1 MNNLIHSIFDG
12 KRTIILGFGREGKE
26 SFNLISKYIPSELL
40 TIADQNDSSI
50 PEHIKQQYRCITGPD
65 YLENIN
71 DFDIIVKSPGISE
84 HFMEGIPEDKIT
96 SQTDIFL
103 QQYHNRVIGIT
114 GTKGKSTTSSLIAHM
129 LTTAGIKNVLVG
141 NIGIPAFSALNSID
155 DETVI
160 VMELSAHQLNHIK
173 TAPHIALF
181 LNIREEHLDHFGTFE
196 QYFKAKCNIFT
207 KQGKNDILI
216 IDRREKEITD
226 RILNSPTSVVSHI
239 ESINIENT
247 KDMQTQLRGQHN
259 KTNLAF
265 AAEAVSH
272 FNIPREIIEEGAR
285 SFTPLPHRLQYV
297 GTYSGIEFYN
307 DSISTI
313 PDSAMA
319 AMSALGNVGTII
331 LGGFDRGISYKK
343 FAKHLAKCNGLNIIA
358 TGDAGKRICELVKE
372 QNYNCNIFY
381 AANMKEII
389 ELAFEH
395 TPKDTKCLLS
405 PAASSY
411 DQYKNFEER
420 GRYYVTC
427 IHDYVETH

>member
-26 SFNLISKYIPSELL
+26 SFNLISKYIPSELI

-50 PEHIKQQYRCITGPD
+50 PEDIKQQYRCITGPD

-141 NIGIPAFSALNSID
+141 NIGIPAFSALNSIE

-207 KQGKNDILI
+207 KQG
-216 IDRREKEITD
+216 
-226 RILNSPTSVVSHI
+226 
-239 ESINIENT
+239 
-247 KDMQTQLRGQHN
+247 
-259 KTNLAF
+259 
-265 AAEAVSH
+265 
-272 FNIPREIIEEGAR
+272 EEFVPVNA
-285 SFTPLPHRLQYV
+285 
-297 GTYSGIEFYN
+297 
-307 DSISTI
+307 
-313 PDSAMA
+313 
-319 AMSALGNVGTII
+319 
-331 LGGFDRGISYKK
+331 
-343 FAKHLAKCNGLNIIA
+343 
-358 TGDAGKRICELVKE
+358 
-372 QNYNCNIFY
+372 
-381 AANMKEII
+381 
-389 ELAFEH
+389 
-395 TPKDTKCLLS
+395 
-405 PAASSY
+405 
-411 DQYKNFEER
+411 
-420 GRYYVTC
+420 
-427 IHDYVETH
+427 